1 MADHEVMTD
10 STAGHS
16 PEQPPHAGPARG
28 PRGALRLIRQHKLVT
43 GIVVALIV
51 AVVSGVS
58 SGSLRGTPASGS
70 QSGGSQSGSTANTA
84 TIQTFPN
91 PAAAPAFSLPALAD
105 PAQQVSLSQYQGKP
119 LIVNFWASWCGP
131 CQQETPLLASFYKA
145 NGARVAI
152 VGIDSNDST
161 ANAIKFARAKGVG
174 YPVGVD
180 STIGAADAYNVAAL
194 PQTFF
199 LDARHRVVE
208 RAFGALTQ
216 AELQQGVRL
225 MAR

>member
-10 STAGHS
+10 STAGHP
-16 PEQPPHAGPARG
+16 PEQPPQPGPARG
-28 PRGALRLIRQHKLVT
+28 PRVALRLIREHKLVT
-43 GIVVALIV
+43 GIVAAIIV
-51 AVVSGVS
+51 AVVAGVS
-58 SGSLRGTPASGS
+58 GGSLSGTPASTS
-70 QSGGSQSGSTANTA
+70 QPGSTASTA

-91 PAAAPAFSLPALAD
+91 PAAAPAFSLPALGD
-105 PAQQVSLSQYQGKP
+105 PGRLVSLSQYQGKP

-152 VGIDSNDST
+152 VGIDSNDSA
-161 ANAIKFARAKGVG
+161 ANAIKFARAKGVS

-180 STIGAADAYNVAAL
+180 SALGAADAYNVAAL

-208 RAFGALTQ
+208 RAFGALTR

-225 MAR
+225 MDR